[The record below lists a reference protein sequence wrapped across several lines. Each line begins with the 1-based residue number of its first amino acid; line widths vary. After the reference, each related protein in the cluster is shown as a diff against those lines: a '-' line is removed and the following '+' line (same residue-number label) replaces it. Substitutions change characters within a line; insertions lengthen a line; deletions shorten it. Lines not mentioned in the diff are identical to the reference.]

1 MRNAKLEGDAGGH
14 HSVENVETP
23 EAEFIEA
30 ADEDSEL
37 VATIATVAVVGIGA
51 AAFEAA
57 LLPGIVI
64 GVAAMCVPRFL
75 PQIGAALNPLEPA
88 FQVNSSRCLQVR

>member
-64 GVAAMCVPRFL
+64 GVAAMWR
-75 PQIGAALNPLEPA
+75 AALSPANWCGSEPA
-88 FQVNSSRCLQVR
+88 FQVNSSRCLQVW